1 MRTQCYINMAV
12 RGLAHQTRQRDH
24 QEEGREHGMSGDS
37 KATTARHIGRYEII
51 GEIGRGGMGVV
62 YRGEDKLIGREVA
75 IKTLTEATPEL
86 RERFYVEARSGI
98 LNHPNIVTIY
108 ELGEHEGNPFIAMEF
123 LPGEPLDKILR
134 ERARL
139 PLLESLSIVEQ
150 ICAGLGFAHSHGLVH
165 RDVKPA
171 NVIVLPDGRVKIVD
185 FGIARLV
192 DRDTRLTKSDALMGT
207 FHYIAPERL
216 KGEVSDGRADIW
228 STGIMLYEMLS
239 GELPFRGKDVSTLY
253 RVIHEPYVPLSHL
266 VEGAPE
272 ALSTVL
278 EKTLAKEIGDRYAT
292 AEEMAFDLRAL
303 SDDLKRD
310 RLHELLD
317 TARRLHAEREFA
329 HARMILLDVQRIDPA
344 NTTARMLMQQVQEQ
358 LSQLQRGEQ
367 LRQMLEQAGEALTA
381 RRFDDAIALYSQA
394 MKLDSDKAHSVAE
407 RLEEAQAQKA
417 QVLRVRSLWEQ
428 ASEARRQGDLT
439 AAQNLIEQALE
450 IDEKSTDLRNAHSIV
465 LREIRN
471 KEQSMQVE
479 SLLRTAREEYN
490 ARNYTGAIARLQE
503 AAEINPTHSEVQQML
518 FSVTG
523 RQKEERKRI
532 LLEKIV
538 LEIQESMAGE
548 DFERAQ
554 DRDNS
559 ALDTLP
565 SEAALLRLKVEIE
578 QKRREHETRQL
589 VRSAVLRAQGLLEEP
604 TQALTIIDEALQ
616 QAPGDESLLEFR
628 KRLEAHLSRER
639 EEAQRARQLQQAHE
653 ELTAGRYEEAI
664 RGLEAV
670 RIGTEGSEEVEALL
684 EHVRA
689 EQKADA
695 ERKRREAIRAQSQE
709 LLQAG
714 EYRAVVAL
722 LEPLVPEL
730 DDASLTA
737 FLGEAK
743 ERLREIEERIQAVL
757 SRAAGL
763 GESDAAEALQLF
775 AEQPQDVLA
784 DQRIRVMRETLTK
797 RTAMAEAI
805 REAVQQCEDLLTAG
819 KLSGCIDGFATVS
832 GTYGELPEVAQA
844 REQCEEK
851 RRALADATARDAMQA
866 ARAAL
871 QRGETKQA
879 LRNLDRVRQSV
890 SFASPIAVAE
900 WQQLKQETRNSSG
913 RKAQNASPGAANR
926 RLRIW
931 LPAMLVLILCA
942 GLALGFWRRTKTAAS
957 RSRKAEVPPAHTTE
971 GATAATN
978 YMDVNAS
985 PWAKVVKITNAAGKE
1000 LDLSGQ
1006 DRATPLRVD
1015 GVVAGQY
1022 EVTLEG
1028 ADNEQQV
1035 IQCQISAT
1043 QHLCTA
1049 KMRVAADSN
1058 QLLQRVLVGGHS

>member
-1 MRTQCYINMAV
+1 MLYEEGHGGPAQ
-12 RGLAHQTRQRDH
+12 QRDH
-24 QEEGREHGMSGDS
+24 QEGGRKHGMSGDP
-37 KATTARHIGRYEII
+37 KATTARIGRYEIV

-75 IKTLTEATPEL
+75 IKTLTKTTPEL

-123 LPGEPLDKILR
+123 LPGEPLEKILR
-134 ERARL
+134 ERGRL

-171 NVIVLPDGRVKIVD
+171 NVIVLADGRVKIVD

-192 DRDTRLTKSDALMGT
+192 DRNTRLTKTDAVLGT

-216 KGEVSDGRADIW
+216 KGETSDGRADIW
-228 STGIMLYEMLS
+228 SIGVMLYEMLS
-239 GELPFRGKDVSTLY
+239 GELPFQGKDVSTLY
-253 RVIHEPYVPLSHL
+253 RVINEPYLPLSHL

-272 ALSTVL
+272 ALNAVL
-278 EKTLAKEIGDRYAT
+278 GKALAKEVGDRYAT
-292 AEEMAFDLRAL
+292 AEEMIFEIRAL
-303 SDDLKRD
+303 SEDLKRD
-310 RLHELLD
+310 HLHELLD
-317 TARRLHAEREFA
+317 TARRLHTESQFA
-329 HARMILLDVQRIDPA
+329 HARMILLEAQRIDPA
-344 NTTARMLMQQVQEQ
+344 NATARLLMQQVQEQ

-367 LRQMLEQAGEALTA
+367 LRQLLEQAGEALTA

-394 MKLDSDKAHSVAE
+394 ARLDSDNTHSIAE

-417 QVLRVRSLWEQ
+417 QALRVRSLWEQ
-428 ASEARRQGDLT
+428 ATEARRRGDLT
-439 AAQNLIEQALE
+439 AAQNLIQQALE
-450 IDEKSTDLRNAHSIV
+450 IDEKSTDLRNAYSIV

-471 KEQSMQVE
+471 KEQSIQVE
-479 SLLRTAREEYN
+479 NLLKAAREEVN

-503 AAEINPTHSEVQQML
+503 AAEINPTHSEVQQLL
-518 FSVTG
+518 FSVTA

-538 LEIQESMAGE
+538 VEIQESLAGE

-554 DRDNS
+554 DQVNR
-559 ALDTLP
+559 ALNTLP
-565 SEAALLRLKVEIE
+565 SEAGLLRLKVEIE
-578 QKRREHETRQL
+578 QTRREHETRQL

-604 TQALTIIDEALQ
+604 TQALATIDEALQ

-628 KRLEAHLSRER
+628 KRLEAHLSHTRQ
-639 EEAQRARQLQQAHE
+639 EEHRARQLKQAHE
-653 ELTAGRYEEAI
+653 DLTAGRYEEAI

-670 RIGTEGSEEVEALL
+670 RIEAGGSEAAGSEEVEALL

-689 EQKADA
+689 EQKAEGD
-695 ERKRREAIRAQSQE
+695 RKRCEAIRAQSQE
-709 LLQAG
+709 LLRTG
-714 EYRAVVAL
+714 EYQAVMAL
-722 LEPLVPEL
+722 LEPLVSEL
-730 DDASLTA
+730 NDASLTA

-757 SRAAGL
+757 SRGAEL
-763 GESDAAEALQLF
+763 GESDAAEALQLL
-775 AEQPQDVLA
+775 AKQPRAVLA
-784 DQRIRVMRETLTK
+784 DQRIQERRKTLTK
-797 RTAMAEAI
+797 RTAMVEAI
-805 REAVQQCEDLLTAG
+805 GKAMQQCEELLAAG
-819 KLSGCIDGFATVS
+819 KLSTCIDGFATVS
-832 GTYGELPEVAQA
+832 GTYGDLPEVAQA
-844 REQCEEK
+844 REQCEGK
-851 RRALADATARDAMQA
+851 RRVLAEAAMSDAMRA

-879 LRNLDRVRQSV
+879 LRDLDRVRQSAP
-890 SFASPIAVAE
+890 FASPIVGEE
-900 WQQLKQETRNSSG
+900 WRQLKQEIRNNSG
-913 RKAQNASPGAANR
+913 RKAPKASPGTANR

-931 LPAMLVLILCA
+931 LPAMLALVLCV
-942 GLALGFWRRTKTAAS
+942 GLALGVWHRTKTAAS
-957 RSRKAEVPPAHTTE
+957 RSQPAEVSSTRASEPTMAVMS
-971 GATAATN
+971 
-978 YMDVNAS
+978 YMVVNAS
-985 PWAKVVKITNAAGKE
+985 PWATVAKIKNSAGKE

-1006 DRATPLRVD
+1006 NRATPLRID
-1015 GVVAGQY
+1015 GVAEGRY

-1035 IQCQISAT
+1035 IHCEISAT

-1049 KMRVAADSN
+1049 NMGAADPD
-1058 QLLQRVLVGGHS
+1058 QLLQKVLAGGRS

>member
-1 MRTQCYINMAV
+1 
-12 RGLAHQTRQRDH
+12 
-24 QEEGREHGMSGDS
+24 MSGDL
-37 KATTARHIGRYEII
+37 KATTASHIGRYEII

-62 YRGEDKLIGREVA
+62 YHGEDKLIGREVA

-123 LPGEPLDKILR
+123 LPGDPLEKILH
-134 ERARL
+134 ERGRL

-192 DRDTRLTKSDALMGT
+192 DRNTRLTKTDALLGT

-216 KGEVSDGRADIW
+216 KGEASDGRADIW
-228 STGIMLYEMLS
+228 STGIMLYQMLS

-253 RVIHEPYVPLSHL
+253 RVIHEPYVPLIQL

-272 ALSTVL
+272 ALSAVL
-278 EKTLAKEIGDRYAT
+278 EKALAKEVDNRYAT
-292 AEEMAFDLRAL
+292 AEEMAFDVRAL
-303 SDDLKRD
+303 SEDLKRD
-310 RLHELLD
+310 HLHELLD
-317 TARRLHAEREFA
+317 TARRLHSEREFA
-329 HARMILLDVQRIDPA
+329 HARMILLEAQRIDPA
-344 NTTARMLMQQVQEQ
+344 NTTTRMLMQQVQEQ
-358 LSQLQRGEQ
+358 LSQLHRGEQ
-367 LRQMLEQAGEALTA
+367 LRQLLEQAGEALTA

-394 MKLDSDKAHSVAE
+394 AKLDSDNAHSIAE

-417 QVLRVRSLWEQ
+417 QILRVRSLWDQ
-428 ASEARRQGDLT
+428 ASEARRRGDL
-439 AAQNLIEQALE
+439 AVAQNLLEQALE
-450 IDEKSTDLRNAHSIV
+450 IDEKSTDLRNAHSII

-479 SLLRTAREEYN
+479 SLLRAAREECN
-490 ARNYTGAIARLQE
+490 ARNYTEAIARLQE
-503 AAEINPTHSEVQQML
+503 AAEINPTHSEVQQLL
-518 FSVTG
+518 FSVTA

-532 LLEKIV
+532 LLEKLV
-538 LEIQESMAGE
+538 VEIQESLSGE

-554 DRDNS
+554 DRVNR
-559 ALDTLP
+559 ALNTLP

-578 QKRREHETRQL
+578 QKRREHGTRQL

-604 TQALTIIDEALQ
+604 TQALAIIDEALQ
-616 QAPGDESLLEFR
+616 LAPGDENLLEFR
-628 KRLEAHLSRER
+628 KRLEAHLSDARQ
-639 EEAQRARQLQQAHE
+639 EEQRARQLRQAHE

-670 RIGTEGSEEVEALL
+670 RLGAGGSEEVEALL

-695 ERKRREAIRAQSQE
+695 EGKRRAAIRSQSEE
-709 LLQAG
+709 LLRAG
-714 EYRAVVAL
+714 EHKAVVAL

-743 ERLREIEERIQAVL
+743 ERLREIEERIRAVL
-757 SRAAGL
+757 SQAAGL
-763 GESDAAEALQLF
+763 GERDVSRALQFLS
-775 AEQPQDVLA
+775 EQPPDVFA
-784 DQRIRVMRETLTK
+784 DQRIQELRETLTK
-797 RTAMAEAI
+797 RAAMAEAI
-805 REAVQQCEDLLTAG
+805 RESVQQCEELLTAG
-819 KLSGCIDGFATVS
+819 KLNGCIDGFATVS
-832 GTYGELPEVAQA
+832 RTYGELPEVAGA

-851 RRALADATARDAMQA
+851 RRLFADAAVKDAMQA
-866 ARAAL
+866 ARTTL

-879 LRNLDRVRQSV
+879 LRDLDQVRLSV
-890 SFASPIAVAE
+890 RFASPIVGAE
-900 WQQLKQETRNSSG
+900 WQQLKQETKNNSGS
-913 RKAQNASPGAANR
+913 KPQSASPDAANR

-931 LPAMLVLILCA
+931 LVAGVALILCA
-942 GLALGFWRRTKTAAS
+942 GLALGLWHRTKTAAS
-957 RSRKAEVPPAHTTE
+957 RSQLQAVAPTHPTE
-971 GATAATN
+971 AATVTTS

-985 PWAKVVKITNAAGKE
+985 PWATVVRITDPAGKQ
-1000 LDLSGQ
+1000 LDLNGQ
-1006 DRATPLRVD
+1006 NRATPLRVD
-1015 GVVAGQY
+1015 GLAVGQY

-1028 ADNEQQV
+1028 ADNEQKA
-1035 IQCQISAT
+1035 IHCQISET
-1043 QHLCTA
+1043 QHLCTTEMGA
-1049 KMRVAADSN
+1049 GTPD
-1058 QLLQRVLVGGHS
+1058 QLLQQVLAGGHS

>member
-1 MRTQCYINMAV
+1 
-12 RGLAHQTRQRDH
+12 
-24 QEEGREHGMSGDS
+24 MSGDP

-51 GEIGRGGMGVV
+51 GELGRGGMGVV

-123 LPGEPLDKILR
+123 LPGEPLEKTLR
-134 ERARL
+134 ERGRL

-165 RDVKPA
+165 RDIKPA

-192 DRDTRLTKSDALMGT
+192 DRNTRLTKTDAVMGT

-216 KGEVSDGRADIW
+216 KGEASDGRADIW

-253 RVIHEPYVPLSHL
+253 RVIHEPYVPVSQL

-272 ALSTVL
+272 ALSAVL
-278 EKTLAKEIGDRYAT
+278 DKALAKEVVDRYAT

-317 TARRLHAEREFA
+317 TARRLHAESQFA
-329 HARMILLDVQRIDPA
+329 HARVILLDAQRIDPA
-344 NTTARMLMQQVQEQ
+344 NPTARMLMQQVQEQ

-367 LRQMLEQAGEALTA
+367 LRQLLEQAGEALTA

-394 MKLDSDKAHSVAE
+394 AKLDSDNAHSVAE

-417 QVLRVRSLWEQ
+417 QVLRMRSLWEQ
-428 ASEARRQGDLT
+428 ASEARRLGDLT

-471 KEQSMQVE
+471 REQSMQVE
-479 SLLRTAREEYN
+479 SLLRVAREEYN
-490 ARNYTGAIARLQE
+490 ARNYTEAIARLQE
-503 AAEINPTHSEVQQML
+503 AAEINPTHSEVQQLL
-518 FSVTG
+518 FSVTA
-523 RQKEERKRI
+523 RQTEERKRI

-538 LEIQESMAGE
+538 VEIQESLSGE

-554 DRDNS
+554 DRVNR
-559 ALDTLP
+559 ALNTLP
-565 SEAALLRLKVEIE
+565 SEPALLRLKMEIE
-578 QKRREHETRQL
+578 QKMRENETRQL

-604 TQALTIIDEALQ
+604 TQALAIIDEALR
-616 QAPGDESLLEFR
+616 QAPGDENLLEFR
-628 KRLEAHLSRER
+628 KRLEAHLSHARQ
-639 EEAQRARQLQQAHE
+639 EEQRARQLKQAHE
-653 ELTAGRYEEAI
+653 DLTLGRYEEAI
-664 RGLEAV
+664 RGLEEV
-670 RIGTEGSEEVEALL
+670 RLGAGGSEELGALL
-684 EHVRA
+684 EHIRA

-709 LLQAG
+709 LLRVG
-714 EYRAVVAL
+714 EYQEVVAL

-737 FLGEAK
+737 LLGEAK
-743 ERLREIEERIQAVL
+743 ERLREVEERIRAVL
-757 SRAAGL
+757 SRSAGL
-763 GESDAAEALQLF
+763 GESEAAEALQLL
-775 AEQPQDVLA
+775 AEQPPDILA
-784 DQRIRVMRETLTK
+784 DQRIQVLREALTK
-797 RTAMAEAI
+797 RTAMAKAI
-805 REAVQQCEDLLTAG
+805 REAVQQCEELLTAG

-832 GTYGELPEVAQA
+832 RTYGELPEVARA

-851 RRALADATARDAMQA
+851 RRLFADAATRDAMQA

-871 QRGETKQA
+871 QRGETKRA
-879 LRNLDRVRQSV
+879 LRDLDRVRQSV
-890 SFASPIAVAE
+890 RFASPIVGAE
-900 WQQLKQETRNSSG
+900 WQQLKQETKNNSD
-913 RKAQNASPGAANR
+913 RKAKSASPGAANR

-931 LPAMLVLILCA
+931 LSAMLVLILCA
-942 GLALGFWRRTKTAAS
+942 GLALGLWRRSKTAAS
-957 RSRKAEVPPAHTTE
+957 RSQKAEVPPAHTTE
-971 GATAATN
+971 SALVATS

-985 PWAKVVKITNAAGKE
+985 PWATVVKITNAAGKE

-1006 DRATPLRVD
+1006 NRATPLRVD
-1015 GVVAGQY
+1015 GVAAGQY

-1028 ADNEQQV
+1028 PDNEQQV
-1035 IQCQISAT
+1035 IRCQISAT
-1043 QHLCTA
+1043 EHLCTA
-1049 KMRVAADSN
+1049 KMGAADPD
-1058 QLLQRVLVGGHS
+1058 QLLQKVLAGGH

>member
-1 MRTQCYINMAV
+1 
-12 RGLAHQTRQRDH
+12 
-24 QEEGREHGMSGDS
+24 MSGDP

-62 YRGEDKLIGREVA
+62 YRGEDKLIGRDVA
-75 IKTLTEATPEL
+75 IKTLTDATPEL

-123 LPGEPLDKILR
+123 LPGEPLEKILR
-134 ERARL
+134 ERGRL

-171 NVIVLPDGRVKIVD
+171 NVIALPDGRVKIVD

-192 DRDTRLTKSDALMGT
+192 DRNTRLTKTDALLGT

-216 KGEVSDGRADIW
+216 KGEASDGRADIW

-253 RVIHEPYVPLSHL
+253 RVIHEPYVPLSQL

-272 ALSTVL
+272 ALGAVL
-278 EKTLAKEIGDRYAT
+278 EKALAKEVDDRYAT
-292 AEEMAFDLRAL
+292 AEEMAFDIQAL
-303 SDDLKRD
+303 SEDLKRD
-310 RLHELLD
+310 HLHELLD
-317 TARRLHAEREFA
+317 TARRLHAESQYA
-329 HARMILLDVQRIDPA
+329 HARMILLEAQRIDPA
-344 NTTARMLMQQVQEQ
+344 NATARMLMQQVQEQ

-367 LRQMLEQAGEALTA
+367 IRQLLEQAGEELTA

-394 MKLDSDKAHSVAE
+394 ARLDSDNAHSIAE
-407 RLEEAQAQKA
+407 HLEEAQAQKV
-417 QVLRVRSLWEQ
+417 QVLRMRSLWEQ
-428 ASEARRQGDLT
+428 ATEARRRGDLT
-439 AAQNLIEQALE
+439 AAQNLLEQALK
-450 IDEKSTDLRNAHSIV
+450 IDGKSTDLRNAHSIV

-479 SLLRTAREEYN
+479 SLLRAAREEYN
-490 ARNYTGAIARLQE
+490 ARKYTEAIARLQE
-503 AAEINPTHSEVQQML
+503 AAEINPTHSEVQHLL
-518 FSVTG
+518 FSVTA
-523 RQKEERKRI
+523 RQKEERKRV

-538 LEIQESMAGE
+538 VEIQESLAGE
-548 DFERAQ
+548 DYERAQ
-554 DRDNS
+554 DRVNR
-559 ALDTLP
+559 ALNTLP

-604 TQALTIIDEALQ
+604 KQALAIIDEALQ
-616 QAPGDESLLEFR
+616 QAPGDENLLEFR
-628 KRLEAHLSRER
+628 KRLEAHLSHARQ
-639 EEAQRARQLQQAHE
+639 EEQRARQLKQAHE

-670 RIGTEGSEEVEALL
+670 RFEAGGSEEVEALL

-689 EQKADA
+689 EQKAET
-695 ERKRREAIRAQSQE
+695 ERKRCEAIRAQSQE
-709 LLQAG
+709 LLRAG
-714 EYRAVVAL
+714 EYQAVVAL
-722 LEPLVPEL
+722 LKPLVSEL

-737 FLGEAK
+737 SLGEAK
-743 ERLREIEERIQAVL
+743 ERLQEIEERIRAVL

-763 GESDAAEALQLF
+763 SESDAADALQML
-775 AEQPQDVLA
+775 AKQPRNVLA
-784 DQRIRVMRETLTK
+784 DQRIQVLRETLTK

-805 REAVQQCEDLLTAG
+805 REAVQQCQELLTAG

-832 GTYGELPEVAQA
+832 LTYGELPEVAQA

-851 RRALADATARDAMQA
+851 RRIFADAAARDALQA

-879 LRNLDRVRQSV
+879 LRDLDRVQQSV
-890 SFASPIAVAE
+890 PFASPIAGAE
-900 WQQLKQETRNSSG
+900 WRQLKQETKNNSG

-926 RLRIW
+926 WLRIW
-931 LPAMLVLILCA
+931 LPAMLALILCA
-942 GLALGFWRRTKTAAS
+942 GLALGLWRGTKTAAS
-957 RSRKAEVPPAHTTE
+957 HSQLAQFPPAHTTE
-971 GATAATN
+971 TAMAATS

-985 PWAKVVKITNAAGKE
+985 PWATVARIKNAAGKE

-1006 DRATPLRVD
+1006 NRATPLRVD
-1015 GVVAGQY
+1015 GVSAGQY

-1028 ADNEQQV
+1028 AHNEQQV
-1035 IQCQISAT
+1035 IHCQISAT
-1043 QHLCTA
+1043 QHLCST
-1049 KMRVAADSN
+1049 KMGAADPD
-1058 QLLQRVLVGGHS
+1058 QLLQKVLAGGHS

>member
-1 MRTQCYINMAV
+1 
-12 RGLAHQTRQRDH
+12 
-24 QEEGREHGMSGDS
+24 MSGNP

-123 LPGEPLDKILR
+123 LPGEPLEKILI
-134 ERARL
+134 ERGRL

-192 DRDTRLTKSDALMGT
+192 DRNTRLTKTDALLGT

-216 KGEVSDGRADIW
+216 KGEASDGRADIW

-253 RVIHEPYVPLSHL
+253 RVIHEPHVPLSQL

-272 ALSTVL
+272 ALSAVL
-278 EKTLAKEIGDRYAT
+278 NNALAKEVNDRYAT

-303 SDDLKRD
+303 SEDLKRD

-317 TARRLHAEREFA
+317 SARRLHTEREFA
-329 HARMILLDVQRIDPA
+329 HARMILLEAQRIDPA
-344 NTTARMLMQQVQEQ
+344 NATARMLMQQVQEQ

-367 LRQMLEQAGEALTA
+367 LRQLLEQAGEALTA
-381 RRFDDAIALYSQA
+381 RRFDDAITFYSQA
-394 MKLDSDKAHSVAE
+394 AKLDSDNAHSVAE

-428 ASEARRQGDLT
+428 ASEARRRGNLT

-450 IDEKSTDLRNAHSIV
+450 IDENSTDLRNAYSIV

-479 SLLRTAREEYN
+479 NLLTAAREEYN
-490 ARNYTGAIARLQE
+490 ARHYTEAIARLQE
-503 AAEINPTHSEVQQML
+503 AAEIDPTHSEVQQLL
-518 FSVTG
+518 FSVTA

-538 LEIQESMAGE
+538 VEIQDSLDGE

-554 DRDNS
+554 DRVNR
-559 ALDTLP
+559 ALNTLP
-565 SEAALLRLKVEIE
+565 SETALLRLKVEIE
-578 QKRREHETRQL
+578 QKRREHGTRQL

-604 TQALTIIDEALQ
+604 TQALAIIDEALQ

-628 KRLEAHLSRER
+628 KRMEAHLSHARQQE
-639 EEAQRARQLQQAHE
+639 QRAWQLKQAHE
-653 ELTAGRYEEAI
+653 ELTAGRYEAAI

-670 RIGTEGSEEVEALL
+670 RLEAGGSEELEALL

-689 EQKADA
+689 EQRADE
-695 ERKRREAIRAQSQE
+695 ERKRRDAIRAQSQE
-709 LLQAG
+709 LLWAG
-714 EYRAVVAL
+714 EYQAVVAL
-722 LEPLVPEL
+722 LEPLVSEL

-737 FLGEAK
+737 LLGEAK

-757 SRAAGL
+757 SRVARL
-763 GESDAAEALQLF
+763 GESDAAGALQLL
-775 AEQPQDVLA
+775 AEQPREILA
-784 DQRIRVMRETLTK
+784 DQRIQELRETLTK

-805 REAVQQCEDLLTAG
+805 REAVQQCEELLTVG

-832 GTYGELPEVAQA
+832 RTYGELPEVAQA

-851 RRALADATARDAMQA
+851 RRAFADAAARGAMQA
-866 ARAAL
+866 ACAAL

-879 LRNLDRVRQSV
+879 LRDLDRVRQSV
-890 SFASPIAVAE
+890 PFASPIAVAE
-900 WQQLKQETRNSSG
+900 WQQLKQETRGNSG
-913 RKAQNASPGAANR
+913 RKMQNASPGATNR

-931 LPAMLVLILCA
+931 LPAMLALILCA

-957 RSRKAEVPPAHTTE
+957 PSQQAEVPPAHTTE
-971 GATAATN
+971 AAAT

-985 PWAKVVKITNAAGKE
+985 PWATVVRIKNAAGKE

-1006 DRATPLRVD
+1006 NRATPLRVD
-1015 GVVAGQY
+1015 GVAAGQY

-1035 IQCQISAT
+1035 IHCQISAT

-1049 KMRVAADSN
+1049 KMGAADPD
-1058 QLLQRVLVGGHS
+1058 QLLQEVLAGGHS

>member
-1 MRTQCYINMAV
+1 
-12 RGLAHQTRQRDH
+12 
-24 QEEGREHGMSGDS
+24 MSSDPKG
-37 KATTARHIGRYEII
+37 TMARHIGRYEII

-75 IKTLTEATPEL
+75 IKTLTEANSEL

-108 ELGEHEGNPFIAMEF
+108 ELGEHDGNPFIAMEF
-123 LPGEPLDKILR
+123 LPGEPLEKILR
-134 ERARL
+134 ERGRL
-139 PLLESLSIVEQ
+139 PLLESLSVVEQ
-150 ICAGLGFAHSHGLVH
+150 ICIGLGFAHSHGLVH

-192 DRDTRLTKSDALMGT
+192 DQNTRLTKTDALLGT

-216 KGEVSDGRADIW
+216 KGEASDGRADIW

-266 VEGAPE
+266 VEGVSE
-272 ALSTVL
+272 GLSAVL
-278 EKTLAKEIGDRYAT
+278 NKALAKEVGDRYAT
-292 AEEMAFDLRAL
+292 AEEMAVDLRAL
-303 SDDLKRD
+303 SEDLKRD
-310 RLHELLD
+310 RVHELLD
-317 TARRLHAEREFA
+317 TARRVHAEREFA
-329 HARMILLDVQRIDPA
+329 HARMILLEAQRIDPA
-344 NTTARMLMQQVQEQ
+344 NATARMLMQQVQEE

-367 LRQMLEQAGEALTA
+367 LRQLLQQAGEALTA

-394 MKLDSDKAHSVAE
+394 ATLDSDNAYLIAE

-417 QVLRVRSLWEQ
+417 QVVRVRSLWEQ
-428 ASEARRQGDLT
+428 ASEARRRGDLT
-439 AAQNLIEQALE
+439 AAQNLLEQALE

-471 KEQSMQVE
+471 KEQSMKVE
-479 SLLRTAREEYN
+479 SLLRAAREEYN
-490 ARNYTGAIARLQE
+490 ARNYTEAIARLQK
-503 AAEINPTHSEVQQML
+503 AAEIDPTHSEVQQLL
-518 FSVTG
+518 FSVTA
-523 RQKEERKRI
+523 RQKEERRRI
-532 LLEKIV
+532 LLEKLV
-538 LEIQESMAGE
+538 VEIQESLDGE

-554 DRDNS
+554 DRVNR
-559 ALDTLP
+559 ALNTLP

-578 QKRREHETRQL
+578 QKRRKHETRQL

-604 TQALTIIDEALQ
+604 TQALAIINEALQ

-628 KRLEAHLSRER
+628 KRLEAHLSHARQ
-639 EEAQRARQLQQAHE
+639 EEQRARQLKQAHE

-670 RIGTEGSEEVEALL
+670 RLEPGGSEEVEALL

-695 ERKRREAIRAQSQE
+695 EQKRCEAIRAQSQE
-709 LLQAG
+709 LLRAG
-714 EYRAVVAL
+714 EYHAVVAL
-722 LEPLVPEL
+722 LEPLVSEL
-730 DDASLTA
+730 DDASLTV
-737 FLGEAK
+737 FLEEAR
-743 ERLREIEERIQAVL
+743 ERLRLVEERIQVLL

-763 GESDAAEALQLF
+763 GESDAAGALQLL
-775 AEQPQDVLA
+775 AEQPRDVLE
-784 DQRIRVMRETLTK
+784 DQRIQALRETLTK
-797 RTAMAEAI
+797 RTAMANAV
-805 REAVQQCEDLLTAG
+805 REAVQQCEELLTAG

-832 GTYGELPEVAQA
+832 RTHGELPEVARG

-851 RRALADATARDAMQA
+851 RRIFADAATRDAMQN

-879 LRNLDRVRQSV
+879 LRDLDRVRQSV
-890 SFASPIAVAE
+890 PFVSPIVGEE
-900 WQQLKQETRNSSG
+900 WRQLKQETKNNSG
-913 RKAQNASPGAANR
+913 GKAQSATPGGANIR
-926 RLRIW
+926 PRIW
-931 LPAMLVLILCA
+931 VPAMLALILCA

-957 RSRKAEVPPAHTTE
+957 HAQLAGGPPGHTTE
-971 GATAATN
+971 SAVAATS
-978 YMDVNAS
+978 YLEVNAS
-985 PWAKVVKITNAAGKE
+985 PWATVAKIKNGAGKE

-1006 DRATPLRVD
+1006 NRATPLRVD
-1015 GVVAGQY
+1015 GVALGQY

-1028 ADNEQQV
+1028 ANNEHEV

-1049 KMRVAADSN
+1049 EMGATDPD
-1058 QLLQRVLVGGHS
+1058 QLLEKVLAGGHS